1 MMEPEELE
9 EALDLAMATDAVNC
23 ARIEVLQSAVWLLLE
38 RSGDEKI
45 NGVRF
50 DKWFEAE
57 YRTRLQD
64 NLISIENKSPG
75 VAAKL
80 QALLDASDQSS
91 GQPPQ

>member
-1 MMEPEELE
+1 MADLKELE
-9 EALDLAMATDAVNC
+9 ECLDVAMATAAAQG
-23 ARIEVLQSAVWLLLE
+23 ARIEVLQSVIWLLLE

-57 YRTRLQD
+57 YRKRLQD
-64 NLISIENKSPG
+64 CLISIENKTPA

-80 QALLDASDQSS
+80 QTLLDESDHRTGHS
-91 GQPPQ
+91 PE